1 MNLLPP
7 SQELTQDEVE
17 QGLSNIIFDGL
28 TTHAFVTL
36 TSGIFLI
43 AFALELG
50 ASNIVIGLL
59 AAIPPLTELIQIPAV
74 GLIERVRNRRL
85 ITVIASFLSRGLWLV
100 VALIPFLFSKQAG
113 IYCLIFLLILYSC
126 ISSVK
131 HCGWKSWMRDLIPD
145 EILGMF
151 FSRRMALSFALA
163 TVLSLGASYFLDIW
177 QSNSLREPSHGYSLI
192 FLGGSLI
199 GLAGTYFL
207 IRTPEPQMIVKNSV
221 PLTSRFSVW
230 FADTNFRNLII
241 FLSLWSF
248 AVNLAA
254 PFVTVYLLK
263 RLSLDITVVILL
275 AIISQVCSIVS
286 LPLWGSIADR
296 FSNKSVLH
304 VAGPLFLLCFLALTF
319 TNLPDPHAFTMPLLV
334 IVHIIM
340 GVSMAGVTLAAGNIG
355 LKLAPNGSATSYLA
369 GISIFT
375 ALTAGIAPV
384 IGGFFVDHLAECELT
399 WNLIWKSPGIQ
410 FTIPTLYLIHWD
422 YFFVFAFLIGLYSLH
437 RLSYVQEQGD
447 VDEPIFIPS
456 LIAYGKDMRNFST
469 AGGIR
474 NLLRFPVNGIDIQSD
489 NTSRECRLARAAQKY
504 GDEKSNPE
512 EGR

>member
-7 SQELTQDEVE
+7 SQKLTQDEVE

-50 ASNIVIGLL
+50 ASNIVIGFL

-74 GLIERVRNRRL
+74 GLIEHVRNRRL
-85 ITVIASFLSRGLWLV
+85 ITVVASFLSRGLWLV
-100 VALIPFLFSKQAG
+100 IALIPFLFSKQAG

-163 TVLSLGASYFLDIW
+163 NRSLPLCQFLARYLAERQPEGAVLRLLVDLPVG
-177 QSNSLREPSHGYSLI
+177 ESHWPCRYL
-192 FLGGSLI
+192 LPDPD
-199 GLAGTYFL
+199 
-207 IRTPEPQMIVKNSV
+207 PEPQMTRQFSA
-221 PLTSRFSVW
+221 PLTSRFSIW

-263 RLSLDITVVILL
+263 RLSLDLTIVIILS
-275 AIISQVCSIVS
+275 IVSQVCSIVS

-334 IVHIIM
+334 IIHIIM
-340 GVSMAGVTLAAGNIG
+340 GISMAGVTLAAGNIG
-355 LKLAPNGSATSYLA
+355 LKLAPKGSATSYLA

-437 RLSYVQEQGD
+437 RLSYVQEQGE

-489 NTSRECRLARAAQKY
+489 NTSRECRLARAVQKF
-504 GDEKSNPE
+504 GDEKRNSE

>member
-1 MNLLPP
+1 
-7 SQELTQDEVE
+7 
-17 QGLSNIIFDGL
+17 
-28 TTHAFVTL
+28 
-36 TSGIFLI
+36 
-43 AFALELG
+43 
-50 ASNIVIGLL
+50 
-59 AAIPPLTELIQIPAV
+59 
-74 GLIERVRNRRL
+74 
-85 ITVIASFLSRGLWLV
+85 
-100 VALIPFLFSKQAG
+100 
-113 IYCLIFLLILYSC
+113 
-126 ISSVK
+126 
-131 HCGWKSWMRDLIPD
+131 
-145 EILGMF
+145 
-151 FSRRMALSFALA
+151 
-163 TVLSLGASYFLDIW
+163 
-177 QSNSLREPSHGYSLI
+177 
-192 FLGGSLI
+192 
-199 GLAGTYFL
+199 
-207 IRTPEPQMIVKNSV
+207 
-221 PLTSRFSVW
+221 
-230 FADTNFRNLII
+230 
-241 FLSLWSF
+241 
-248 AVNLAA
+248 
-254 PFVTVYLLK
+254 
-263 RLSLDITVVILL
+263 
-275 AIISQVCSIVS
+275 
-286 LPLWGSIADR
+286 
-296 FSNKSVLH
+296 
-304 VAGPLFLLCFLALTF
+304 
-319 TNLPDPHAFTMPLLV
+319 MPLLV

-355 LKLAPNGSATSYLA
+355 LKLAPKGSATSYLA